1 LKKDDQL
8 TLFLCQVEVCEADI
22 MRTEVT
28 ELQILRDHADYLTI
42 FRNIQNF

>member
-1 LKKDDQL
+1 
-8 TLFLCQVEVCEADI
+8 VESNAEDI

-42 FRNIQNF
+42 FRNQQIF